1 MQESIPLI
9 VAILS
14 FGTVSAVA
22 FLIGQYF
29 WVQSRIQRL
38 LSLPTPASNPTMA
51 QPSALDA
58 FIARHFDVK
67 RFGTEESVG
76 GKLRRELV
84 RAGYF
89 RNDAV
94 TYYIFSL
101 LMAVIILPL
110 LGYIVVETFLPGLS
124 QLLKLAVV
132 SISTLVGIR
141 APDACLARRKRM
153 LAQQY
158 RLVFPDLLD
167 LLVVC
172 VDSGLSL
179 EAALDRITGEMVKQN
194 RPLGLNLM
202 MMGAEMRAGRSTI
215 DALNALADR
224 LDLDEARSFVL
235 VLRQSVELGSDVAES
250 LRIFSDEMRDKRI
263 MRAEAGANKLPVKM
277 VAPVGLFIFPVIL
290 MVVMLPLALRVMA
303 VIVGN
308 SIRLASGVELGDALG

>member
-1 MQESIPLI
+1 MLESIPLI

-22 FLIGQYF
+22 FLVGQY
-29 WVQSRIQRL
+29 VLAQSRIQRR
-38 LSLPTPASNPTMA
+38 LSLPIRASTRTRARPRT
-51 QPSALDA
+51 LDA

-67 RFGTEESVG
+67 RFGLDDSLR

-84 RAGYF
+84 QAGYF

-94 TYYIFSL
+94 NYYIFARF
-101 LMAVIILPL
+101 AVVITLPL
-110 LGYIVVETFLPGLS
+110 FSYIVVETFSPGFS

-132 SISTLVGIR
+132 SISALLGI
-141 APDACLARRKRM
+141 AGPDAYLARRKRM

-179 EAALDRITGEMVKQN
+179 EAALDRITREMVKQN
-194 RPLGLNLM
+194 RSLGLNLM

-215 DALNALADR
+215 DALNSLADR

-250 LRIFSDEMRDKRI
+250 LRIFSDEMRDKRM
-263 MRAEAGANKLPVKM
+263 MRAEESANKLPVKM
-277 VAPVGLFIFPVIL
+277 VAPLGLFIFPVIL

-303 VIVGN
+303 V
-308 SIRLASGVELGDALG
+308 LPH

>member
-1 MQESIPLI
+1 MLESIPLI

-22 FLIGQYF
+22 FLVGQYV
-29 WVQSRIQRL
+29 WAQSRIQRR
-38 LSLPTPASNPTMA
+38 LSLLTPAPTLTRA
-51 QPSALDA
+51 RPRTLDA
-58 FIARHFDVK
+58 FVARHFDVK
-67 RFGTEESVG
+67 RFGLDDSLR

-84 RAGYF
+84 QAGYF
-89 RNDAV
+89 KSDAV
-94 TYYIFSL
+94 NYYIF
-101 LMAVIILPL
+101 ARFAVVIIFPL
-110 LGYIVVETFLPGLS
+110 FSYIVVETFSPGFS

-132 SISTLVGIR
+132 SISALLGI
-141 APDACLARRKRM
+141 AGPDAYLARRKRR

-179 EAALDRITGEMVKQN
+179 EAALDRITREMVKQN
-194 RPLGLNLM
+194 RSLGLNLM

-215 DALNALADR
+215 DALNSLADR

-250 LRIFSDEMRDKRI
+250 LRIFSDEMRDKRM
-263 MRAEAGANKLPVKM
+263 MRAEESANKLPVKM
-277 VAPVGLFIFPVIL
+277 VAPLGLFIFPVIL

-303 VIVGN
+303 V
-308 SIRLASGVELGDALG
+308 LPH

>member
-14 FGTVSAVA
+14 FGTVSAVV
-22 FLIGQYF
+22 FLVGQHV
-29 WVQSRIQRL
+29 WVQSRIQRR
-38 LSLPTPASNPTMA
+38 LSLPTPTSNPTGA
-51 QPSALDA
+51 RPGALDA
-58 FIARHFDVK
+58 FIGKHFDVK
-67 RFGTEESVG
+67 RFGIDDSLR

-84 RAGYF
+84 QAGYF
-89 RNDAV
+89 KSDAV
-94 TYYIFSL
+94 NYYIFSRL
-101 LMAVIILPL
+101 VAVIILPL
-110 LGYIVVETFLPGLS
+110 LSYIVVEAFLPGLG

-132 SISTLVGIR
+132 SISALLAIVG
-141 APDACLARRKRM
+141 PDAYLARRKRI

-215 DALNALADR
+215 DALNSLADR

-263 MRAEAGANKLPVKM
+263 IRAEENANKLPVKM
-277 VAPVGLFIFPVIL
+277 VAPLGLFIFPVIL

-303 VIVGN
+303 V
-308 SIRLASGVELGDALG
+308 LPH

>member
-1 MQESIPLI
+1 MPNSIPLI

-14 FGTVSAVA
+14 FGAVSAIA
-22 FLIGQYF
+22 FLVGQYV
-29 WVQSRIQRL
+29 WAQSRIQRR
-38 LSLPTPASNPTMA
+38 LSLPTPASNLTRTRPRT
-51 QPSALDA
+51 LDA
-58 FIARHFDVK
+58 FIAKHFDVK
-67 RFGTEESVG
+67 RFGLDDSLR

-84 RAGYF
+84 QAGYF
-89 RNDAV
+89 KNDAV
-94 TYYIFSL
+94 NYYIF
-101 LMAVIILPL
+101 ARFAVVIIFPL
-110 LGYIVVETFLPGLS
+110 FSYIVVEAFSPGFS

-132 SISTLVGIR
+132 SISALLGVAG
-141 APDACLARRKRM
+141 PDAYLARRKRM

-194 RPLGLNLM
+194 RSLGLNLM

-215 DALNALADR
+215 DALNSLADR

-250 LRIFSDEMRDKRI
+250 LRIFSDEMRDKRM
-263 MRAEAGANKLPVKM
+263 MRAEESANKLPVKM
-277 VAPVGLFIFPVIL
+277 VAPLGLFIFPVIL

-303 VIVGN
+303 V
-308 SIRLASGVELGDALG
+308 LPH

>member
-1 MQESIPLI
+1 MPDSIPLI

-14 FGTVSAVA
+14 FGAVSAIA
-22 FLIGQYF
+22 FLVGQYV
-29 WVQSRIQRL
+29 WAQSRIQRR
-38 LSLPTPASNPTMA
+38 LSLPTPASNLTTTRPRT
-51 QPSALDA
+51 LDA
-58 FIARHFDVK
+58 FIAKHFDVK
-67 RFGTEESVG
+67 RFGLDDSLRS
-76 GKLRRELV
+76 KLRRELV
-84 RAGYF
+84 QAGYF
-89 RNDAV
+89 KNDAAN
-94 TYYIFSL
+94 YYIF
-101 LMAVIILPL
+101 ARFAVVIIFPL
-110 LGYIVVETFLPGLS
+110 FSYIVVETFSPGFS

-132 SISTLVGIR
+132 SISALLGI
-141 APDACLARRKRM
+141 AGPDAYLARRKRM

-194 RPLGLNLM
+194 RSLGLNLM

-215 DALNALADR
+215 DALNSLADR

-250 LRIFSDEMRDKRI
+250 LRIFSDEMRDKRM
-263 MRAEAGANKLPVKM
+263 MRAEESANKLPVKM
-277 VAPVGLFIFPVIL
+277 VAPLGLFIFPVIL

-303 VIVGN
+303 V
-308 SIRLASGVELGDALG
+308 LPH

>member
-9 VAILS
+9 VAVLS
-14 FGTVSAVA
+14 FGAVSAVA
-22 FLIGQYF
+22 FLVGQYVL
-29 WVQSRIQRL
+29 VQSRIQRRI
-38 LSLPTPASNPTMA
+38 SLPTPASNPTMA

-67 RFGTEESVG
+67 RFGIDESIR

-84 RAGYF
+84 QAGYF

-94 TYYIFSL
+94 NYYIFSRL
-101 LMAVIILPL
+101 TAVIILPL

-132 SISTLVGIR
+132 SISALLGIV
-141 APDACLARRKRM
+141 APDAYLARRKRM

-215 DALNALADR
+215 DALNSLADR

-263 MRAEAGANKLPVKM
+263 MRAEESANKLPVKM
-277 VAPVGLFIFPVIL
+277 VAPLGLFIFPVIL

-303 VIVGN
+303 V
-308 SIRLASGVELGDALG
+308 LPH

>member
-14 FGTVSAVA
+14 FGTVSAVV
-22 FLIGQYF
+22 FLVGQHV
-29 WVQSRIQRL
+29 WVRSRIQRR
-38 LSLPTPASNPTMA
+38 LSLPTPTSNPTGA
-51 QPSALDA
+51 RPGALDA
-58 FIARHFDVK
+58 FIGKHFDVK
-67 RFGTEESVG
+67 RFGIDDSLR

-84 RAGYF
+84 QAGYF
-89 RNDAV
+89 KSDAV
-94 TYYIFSL
+94 NYYIFSRL
-101 LMAVIILPL
+101 VAVIILPL
-110 LGYIVVETFLPGLS
+110 LSYIVVEAFLPGLG

-132 SISTLVGIR
+132 SISALLAIVG
-141 APDACLARRKRM
+141 PDAYLARRKRI

-215 DALNALADR
+215 DALNSLADR

-263 MRAEAGANKLPVKM
+263 IRAEENANKLPVKM
-277 VAPVGLFIFPVIL
+277 VAPLGLFIFPVIL

-303 VIVGN
+303 V
-308 SIRLASGVELGDALG
+308 LPH

>member
-14 FGTVSAVA
+14 FGTVSAVV
-22 FLIGQYF
+22 FLVGQHV
-29 WVQSRIQRL
+29 WVQSRIQRR
-38 LSLPTPASNPTMA
+38 LSLPTPTSNLTGARPR
-51 QPSALDA
+51 ALDA
-58 FIARHFDVK
+58 FIGKHFDVK
-67 RFGTEESVG
+67 RFGIDDSLR

-84 RAGYF
+84 QAGYF
-89 RNDAV
+89 KNDAV
-94 TYYIFSL
+94 NYYIFSRL
-101 LMAVIILPL
+101 VSVIILPL
-110 LGYIVVETFLPGLS
+110 LSYIVVEAFLPGLG

-132 SISTLVGIR
+132 SISALLAIVG
-141 APDACLARRKRM
+141 PDAYLARRKRM

-215 DALNALADR
+215 DALNSLADR

-263 MRAEAGANKLPVKM
+263 MRAEESANKLPVKM
-277 VAPVGLFIFPVIL
+277 VAPLGLFIFPVIL

-303 VIVGN
+303 V
-308 SIRLASGVELGDALG
+308 LPH

>member
-14 FGTVSAVA
+14 FGTVSAVV
-22 FLIGQYF
+22 FLVGQQF
-29 WVQSRIQRL
+29 WLQSRIQRR
-38 LSLPTPASNPTMA
+38 LSLPTPSSNPTGA
-51 QPSALDA
+51 RPGALDA
-58 FIARHFDVK
+58 FIGKHFDVK
-67 RFGTEESVG
+67 RFGIDDSLR

-84 RAGYF
+84 QAGYF
-89 RNDAV
+89 KNDAV
-94 TYYIFSL
+94 NYYIFSRL
-101 LMAVIILPL
+101 VAVIILPL
-110 LGYIVVETFLPGLS
+110 LSYIVVEAFLPGLG

-132 SISTLVGIR
+132 SISALLAIVG
-141 APDACLARRKRM
+141 PDAYLARRKRM
-153 LAQQY
+153 LAQRY

-215 DALNALADR
+215 DALNSLADR

-263 MRAEAGANKLPVKM
+263 IRAEENANKLPVKM
-277 VAPVGLFIFPVIL
+277 VAPLGLFIFPVIL

-303 VIVGN
+303 V
-308 SIRLASGVELGDALG
+308 LPH

>member
-22 FLIGQYF
+22 FLIGQHV
-29 WVQSRIQRL
+29 WVQSRIQRR
-38 LSLPTPASNPTMA
+38 LSRPTPTSNPTGA
-51 QPSALDA
+51 RPGALDA
-58 FIARHFDVK
+58 FIGKHFDVK
-67 RFGTEESVG
+67 RFGIDDSLR

-84 RAGYF
+84 QAGYF
-89 RNDAV
+89 KNDAV
-94 TYYIFSL
+94 NYYVFSRL
-101 LMAVIILPL
+101 VAVIILPL
-110 LGYIVVETFLPGLS
+110 LSYIVVEAFFPGLG

-132 SISTLVGIR
+132 SISALLAIAG
-141 APDACLARRKRM
+141 PDAYLARRKRM

-215 DALNALADR
+215 DALNSLADR

-263 MRAEAGANKLPVKM
+263 MRAEENANKLPVKM
-277 VAPVGLFIFPVIL
+277 VAPLGLFIFPVIL

-303 VIVGN
+303 V
-308 SIRLASGVELGDALG
+308 LPH

>member
-9 VAILS
+9 VGVLS
-14 FGTVSAVA
+14 FGTVAAVA
-22 FLIGQYF
+22 FLIGQYVL
-29 WVQSRIQRL
+29 VQSRIQRR
-38 LSLPTPASNPTMA
+38 LSPPTPASNLTKA
-51 QPSALDA
+51 QPRALNA

-67 RFGTEESVG
+67 RFGIDDSVR

-84 RAGYF
+84 QAGYF

-94 TYYIFSL
+94 NYYIFSRL
-101 LMAVIILPL
+101 IAVIILPL
-110 LGYIVVETFLPGLS
+110 LGYIIVEAFLPGLS

-132 SISTLVGIR
+132 SISALLGI
-141 APDACLARRKRM
+141 AGPDAYLARRKRM

-215 DALNALADR
+215 DALNSLTDR

-263 MRAEAGANKLPVKM
+263 MRAEESANKLPVKM
-277 VAPVGLFIFPVIL
+277 VAPLGLLIFPVIL

-303 VIVGN
+303 V
-308 SIRLASGVELGDALG
+308 LPH

>member
-1 MQESIPLI
+1 MQ
-9 VAILS
+9 
-14 FGTVSAVA
+14 
-22 FLIGQYF
+22 
-29 WVQSRIQRL
+29 RR
-38 LSLPTPASNPTMA
+38 LSLPTPASNLA
-51 QPSALDA
+51 IAEPSALDA
-58 FIARHFDVK
+58 FIARHVDVK
-67 RFGTEESVG
+67 RFGIDESIR

-84 RAGYF
+84 QAGYF

-94 TYYIFSL
+94 NYYIFSR

-124 QLLKLAVV
+124 QLLKLVVV
-132 SISTLVGIR
+132 SISALLGIVG
-141 APDACLARRKRM
+141 PDGYLARRKRM

-158 RLVFPDLLD
+158 RLVFPDLLG
-167 LLVVC
+167 LLLGC

-215 DALNALADR
+215 DALNSLADR

-235 VLRQSVELGSDVAES
+235 VLRQSVDLGSDVAES

-263 MRAEAGANKLPVKM
+263 MRAEESANKLPGNM
-277 VAPVGLFIFPVIL
+277 VAPLGLFIFPVIM
-290 MVVMLPLALRVMA
+290 MVVTLQ
-303 VIVGN
+303 
-308 SIRLASGVELGDALG
+308 LGA

>member
-9 VAILS
+9 VAALS

-22 FLIGQYF
+22 FLVGQHV
-29 WVQSRIQRL
+29 WVQSRIQRR
-38 LSLPTPASNPTMA
+38 LSPPTPTSNLARTRPR
-51 QPSALDA
+51 ALDA
-58 FIARHFDVK
+58 FIGKHFDVK
-67 RFGTEESVG
+67 RFGIDDSLR

-84 RAGYF
+84 QAGYF
-89 RNDAV
+89 KNDAV
-94 TYYIFSL
+94 NYYIFSRL
-101 LMAVIILPL
+101 VAVIVLPL
-110 LGYIVVETFLPGLS
+110 LSYIVVETFLPGLG

-132 SISTLVGIR
+132 SISALLGI
-141 APDACLARRKRM
+141 AGPDAYLARRKRM

-179 EAALDRITGEMVKQN
+179 EAALDRITGEMVKQD
-194 RPLGLNLM
+194 RSLGLNLM

-215 DALNALADR
+215 DALNSLADR

-235 VLRQSVELGSDVAES
+235 VLRQSIELGSDVAES
-250 LRIFSDEMRDKRI
+250 LRIFSDEMRDKRV
-263 MRAEAGANKLPVKM
+263 MRAEESANKLPVKM
-277 VAPVGLFIFPVIL
+277 VAPLGLFIFPVIL

-303 VIVGN
+303 V
-308 SIRLASGVELGDALG
+308 LPH

>member
-1 MQESIPLI
+1 
-9 VAILS
+9 
-14 FGTVSAVA
+14 
-22 FLIGQYF
+22 
-29 WVQSRIQRL
+29 VQSRIQRR
-38 LSLPTPASNPTMA
+38 LSLPTPTSNPTGA
-51 QPSALDA
+51 RPGALDA
-58 FIARHFDVK
+58 FIGKHFDVK
-67 RFGTEESVG
+67 RFGIDDSLR

-84 RAGYF
+84 QAGYF
-89 RNDAV
+89 KSDAV
-94 TYYIFSL
+94 NYYIFSRL
-101 LMAVIILPL
+101 VAVIILPL
-110 LGYIVVETFLPGLS
+110 LSYIVVEAFLPGLG

-132 SISTLVGIR
+132 SISALLAIVG
-141 APDACLARRKRM
+141 PDAYLARRKRI

-215 DALNALADR
+215 DALNSLADR

-263 MRAEAGANKLPVKM
+263 IRAEENANKLPVKM
-277 VAPVGLFIFPVIL
+277 VAPLGLFIFPVIL

-303 VIVGN
+303 V
-308 SIRLASGVELGDALG
+308 LPH

>member
-14 FGTVSAVA
+14 FGTVSAVV
-22 FLIGQYF
+22 FLVGQHV
-29 WVQSRIQRL
+29 WVQSRIQRR
-38 LSLPTPASNPTMA
+38 LSLPTPTSNLTGARPR
-51 QPSALDA
+51 ALDA
-58 FIARHFDVK
+58 FIGKHFDVK
-67 RFGTEESVG
+67 RFGIDDSLR

-84 RAGYF
+84 QAGYF
-89 RNDAV
+89 KSDAV
-94 TYYIFSL
+94 NYYIFSRL
-101 LMAVIILPL
+101 VAVIILPL
-110 LGYIVVETFLPGLS
+110 LSYIVVEAFLPGLG

-132 SISTLVGIR
+132 SISALLAIVG
-141 APDACLARRKRM
+141 PDAYLARRKRM

-215 DALNALADR
+215 DALNSLADR

-263 MRAEAGANKLPVKM
+263 MRAEESANKLPVKM
-277 VAPVGLFIFPVIL
+277 VAPLGLFIFPVIL

-303 VIVGN
+303 V
-308 SIRLASGVELGDALG
+308 LPH

>member
-1 MQESIPLI
+1 MPDSIPLI

-14 FGTVSAVA
+14 FGAVSAIA
-22 FLIGQYF
+22 FLVGQYV
-29 WVQSRIQRL
+29 WAQSRIQRR
-38 LSLPTPASNPTMA
+38 LSLPTPASNLTRTRPRT
-51 QPSALDA
+51 LDA
-58 FIARHFDVK
+58 FIAKHFDVK
-67 RFGTEESVG
+67 RFGLDDSLR

-84 RAGYF
+84 QAGYF
-89 RNDAV
+89 KNDAV
-94 TYYIFSL
+94 NYYIF
-101 LMAVIILPL
+101 ARFAVVIIFPL
-110 LGYIVVETFLPGLS
+110 FSYIVVETFSPGFS

-132 SISTLVGIR
+132 SISALLGI
-141 APDACLARRKRM
+141 AGPDAYLARRKRM

-194 RPLGLNLM
+194 RSLGLNLM

-215 DALNALADR
+215 DALNSLADR

-250 LRIFSDEMRDKRI
+250 LRIFSDEMRDKRM
-263 MRAEAGANKLPVKM
+263 MRAEESANKLPVKM
-277 VAPVGLFIFPVIL
+277 VAPLGLFIFPVIL

-303 VIVGN
+303 V
-308 SIRLASGVELGDALG
+308 LPH

>member
-22 FLIGQYF
+22 FLIGQHV
-29 WVQSRIQRL
+29 WVQARIQRR
-38 LSLPTPASNPTMA
+38 LSLPTPTSNPTGA
-51 QPSALDA
+51 RPGALDA
-58 FIARHFDVK
+58 FIGKHFDVK
-67 RFGTEESVG
+67 RFGIDDSLR
-76 GKLRRELV
+76 GKLRRELIQ
-84 RAGYF
+84 AGYF
-89 RNDAV
+89 KNDAV
-94 TYYIFSL
+94 NYYIFSRL
-101 LMAVIILPL
+101 VAVIILPL
-110 LGYIVVETFLPGLS
+110 LSYIVVEAFLPGLG

-132 SISTLVGIR
+132 SISALLAIVG
-141 APDACLARRKRM
+141 PDAYLARRKRM

-215 DALNALADR
+215 DALNSLADR

-263 MRAEAGANKLPVKM
+263 IRAEENANKLPVKM
-277 VAPVGLFIFPVIL
+277 VAPLGLFIFPVIL

-303 VIVGN
+303 V
-308 SIRLASGVELGDALG
+308 LPH

>member
-9 VAILS
+9 VAVLS
-14 FGTVSAVA
+14 FGMVSAIAYLV
-22 FLIGQYF
+22 GQYV
-29 WVQSRIQRL
+29 WVQLRIQRR
-38 LSLPTPASNPTMA
+38 LSLPTSASGPTMA
-51 QPSALDA
+51 QPSALDT

-67 RFGTEESVG
+67 RFGIDQSVR

-84 RAGYF
+84 QAGCF
-89 RNDAV
+89 GNNAV
-94 TYYIFSL
+94 NYYIFSRL
-101 LMAVIILPL
+101 TAVIILPL

-132 SISTLVGIR
+132 SISALLGIVG
-141 APDACLARRKRM
+141 PDAYLARRKRM

-215 DALNALADR
+215 DALNSLADR

-250 LRIFSDEMRDKRI
+250 LRIFSDEMRDKRV
-263 MRAEAGANKLPVKM
+263 MRAEESANKLPVKM
-277 VAPVGLFIFPVIL
+277 VVPLGLFIFPVIL

-303 VIVGN
+303 V
-308 SIRLASGVELGDALG
+308 LPH

>member
-1 MQESIPLI
+1 MQESVPFI
-9 VAILS
+9 VAVLS

-22 FLIGQYF
+22 FLIGQY
-29 WVQSRIQRL
+29 VSAQSRIQRR
-38 LSLPTPASNPTMA
+38 LSLPLASTPAKTRPR
-51 QPSALDA
+51 ALDG

-67 RFGTEESVG
+67 LFGIDESVRG
-76 GKLRRELV
+76 RLRRELV
-84 RAGYF
+84 QAGYF

-94 TYYIFSL
+94 NYYIFSR

-110 LGYIVVETFLPGLS
+110 LGYFVVETFLPGSS

-132 SISTLVGIR
+132 AISALLGIVG
-141 APDACLARRKRM
+141 PDAYLARRKRT
-153 LAQQY
+153 LARHY
-158 RLVFPDLLD
+158 RMVFPDLLD

-215 DALNALADR
+215 DALNSLADR

-263 MRAEAGANKLPVKM
+263 MRAEESANKLPVKM
-277 VAPVGLFIFPVIL
+277 VVPLGLCIFPVIL

-303 VIVGN
+303 V
-308 SIRLASGVELGDALG
+308 LPH